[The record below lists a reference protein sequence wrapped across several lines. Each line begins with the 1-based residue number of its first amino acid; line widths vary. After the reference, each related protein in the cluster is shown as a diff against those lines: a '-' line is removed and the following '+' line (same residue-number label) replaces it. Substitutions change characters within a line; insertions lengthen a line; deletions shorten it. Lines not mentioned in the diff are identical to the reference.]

1 MNNDRLKTQALVIGT
16 GIAGCAAA
24 LTLADAGLDVTLIT
38 ADSAPD
44 QGNTA
49 LAQGGIVFKSLDEDP
64 KALER
69 DILTAGRDR
78 NYVRAVRY
86 LSRRGPQMVQ
96 ELLLDRLH
104 IKFAKNPSDESGW
117 DLIKEGGH
125 GKPRILHCADFTG
138 RVIMDG
144 LTEAVTNRPNIRLLT
159 NRTAVDLLTSH
170 HHSTKLEFKYHLTN
184 QCVGAYVYNQDSGQV
199 ETVLADFT
207 ILATG
212 GIGQIYLHTTNS
224 ASSIGSG
231 MVMAHRAGARVV
243 NAEFVQFHPTA
254 LLHRAPRRFLI
265 SEAMRGAGAKVIN
278 GSGEAFL
285 SRYDP
290 RADLAPRDVV
300 TKAIQEEMLKHGEDC
315 VYLDA
320 ANFIRRDIQKSF
332 PTIHKKCLE
341 IGIDITKDPIPVVPA
356 AHYFCGGVL
365 VDIHGRT
372 TLSRLYAAGE
382 CTCSGVHG
390 ANRLASTSLLEGLL
404 WGVGA
409 GRDII
414 QRYSQRSILS
424 RRLADAVPDWI
435 CPGSEEN
442 EDPALIAQ
450 DWAAIRHTMWN
461 YVGIT
466 RTELRLRRAFDD
478 LRNLNKRLQNFYR
491 QTPVSKPIIDLF
503 HGSQAAYIVTM
514 AALRNTESQGCHCR
528 IN

>member
-1 MNNDRLKTQALVIGT
+1 MNNDRLKTQVLVVGT
-16 GIAGCAAA
+16 GIAGCVAA

-44 QGNTA
+44 KGNTA
-49 LAQGGIVFKSLDEDP
+49 LAQGGIVFRAQEENP
-64 KALER
+64 KDLER
-69 DILTAGRDR
+69 DIFTAGHRR
-78 NYVRAVRY
+78 NYARAVRY
-86 LSRRGPQMVQ
+86 LSRRGPQLVQ
-96 ELLLDRLH
+96 EMLLDRLR
-104 IKFAKNPSDESGW
+104 IKFAQNPSDKSKW

-125 GKPRILHCADFTG
+125 GEARIIHCADFTG

-144 LTEAVTNRPNIRLLT
+144 LMKATANQQNIRMLT

-170 HHSTKLEFKYHLTN
+170 HHSTNLEFKYHLTN
-184 QCVGAYVYNQDSGQV
+184 ECVGAYVYNKDSGQV

-212 GIGQIYLHTTNS
+212 GIGQVYLHSTNS

-231 MVMAHRAGARVV
+231 MVMAHRAGARVI

-254 LLHRAPRRFLI
+254 LFHRAPQRFLI
-265 SEAMRGAGAKVIN
+265 SEAMRGAGAKIVN
-278 GSGEAFL
+278 ASGEAFL
-285 SRYDP
+285 SRYDE

-300 TKAIQEEMLKHGEDC
+300 TRAIQEEMLKRGEDC

-320 ANFIRRDIQKSF
+320 ANFIRRDIPKNF
-332 PTIHKKCLE
+332 PTIYKKCLE
-341 IGIDITKDPIPVVPA
+341 IGVDITKDRIPVVPA

-372 TLSRLYAAGE
+372 TLSRLYAAGG
-382 CTCSGVHG
+382 CTCTGVHG
-390 ANRLASTSLLEGLL
+390 ANRLESTSLLEGLL

-409 GRDII
+409 GRDIT
-414 QRYSQRSILS
+414 QRYNQRSILN
-424 RRLADAVPDWI
+424 RRLADAIPDWVS
-435 CPGSEEN
+435 PGSEEN

-466 RTELRLRRAFDD
+466 RTDPRLRRAFED
-478 LRNLNKRLQNFYR
+478 LRNLNKRLHNFYR

-503 HGSQAAYIVTM
+503 HGSRAAYIVTM
-514 AALRNTESQGCHCR
+514 AALRNTESQGCHYR
-528 IN
+528 ID